1 MYASEFQSWQTSKVT
16 KAFSRASAAAFSR
29 WTSTTGS
36 PTGTR
41 QPRRGRGF
49 LLSEILGKHV
59 FEVFPNAEGA
69 LLGEK
74 YRLAMETRTFQ
85 SCETAY
91 KDERFD
97 AWYDVR
103 IYPAET
109 GLSVFFQDITEK
121 KTEQRQ
127 KEMLVEISKAIN
139 ASKHLDELCIRAA
152 EKIALLFEIPSKFV
166 CIYLYRSRAEMRS
179 GSLPRRCWKWSFR
192 RRSSIS
198 LSPRTLPG
206 SPRRRHGASV

>member
-1 MYASEFQSWQTSKVT
+1 MTTQYRITYWN
-16 KAFSRASAAAFSR
+16 KAAEVG
-29 WTSTTGS
+29 TGL
-36 PTGTR
+36 PA
-41 QPRRGRGF
+41 
-49 LLSEILGKHV
+49 SEILGKHV

-69 LLGEK
+69 VLGEK
-74 YRLAMETRTFQ
+74 YKLAMETRTFQ

-97 AWYDVR
+97 VWYDVR

-121 KTEQRQ
+121 KTDQRQ

-139 ASKHLDELCIRAA
+139 GSKHLDELCIRAA

-166 CIYLYRSRAEMRS
+166 CIYLFD
-179 GSLPRRCWKWSFR
+179 PRGNEIRLVAPALLEVEFPQEAVHQP
-192 RRSSIS
+192 
-198 LSPRTLPG
+198 SPRD
-206 SPRRRHGASV
+206 ASRLAAKSRLEQACNPVRSD